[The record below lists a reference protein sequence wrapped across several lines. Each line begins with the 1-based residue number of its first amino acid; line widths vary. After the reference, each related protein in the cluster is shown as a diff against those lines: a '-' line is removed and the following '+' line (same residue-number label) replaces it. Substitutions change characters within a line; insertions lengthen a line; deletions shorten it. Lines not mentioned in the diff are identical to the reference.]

1 MLFLMN
7 DHVLQLDPKGAT
19 LAAKSVEGQ
28 RLTFISTLNLGQEMF
43 AKDPDLHRK
52 NPQHAHLLANLL
64 VAKQPSVN
72 AALFFAPTH
81 NCQPKDVIV
90 RYCQV
95 DYFLLGQLLN
105 LEKAHGHGNW
115 ANQEVWNKL
124 SQKS

>member
-1 MLFLMN
+1 MN
-7 DHVLQLDPKGAT
+7 DHVLQLDPKGT
-19 LAAKSVEGQ
+19 LAAGRSVDGQ

-52 NPQHAHLLANLL
+52 NPAQAQLLGNLL
-64 VAKQPSVN
+64 VAKQPAVN
-72 AALFFAPTH
+72 AALFFAPTF
-81 NCQPKDVIV
+81 NCSPKEVIV

-105 LEKAHGHGNW
+105 LEKQHGHGNW

-124 SQKS
+124 GQKA